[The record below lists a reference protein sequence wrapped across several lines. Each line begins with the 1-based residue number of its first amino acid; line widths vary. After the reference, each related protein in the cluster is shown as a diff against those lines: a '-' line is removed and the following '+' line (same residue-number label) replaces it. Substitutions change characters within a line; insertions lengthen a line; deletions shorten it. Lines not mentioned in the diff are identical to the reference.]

1 MFIIRRYK
9 SLVALIALLAFSI
22 VACSPGV
29 ESAKA
34 SVESIEI
41 LILESFPVQIHVV
54 ARGHLPD
61 DCTEIAEI
69 TQERQGN
76 TFSVTITTARPANVA
91 CAEKVVSFEEV
102 IPLDVVGLPAGTY
115 TVDVNGVRDSFELTV
130 DNVAPEEPGS

>member
-1 MFIIRRYK
+1 MLIIRRYN
-9 SLVALIALLAFSI
+9 SLVALIPLLAFSV

-61 DCTEIAEI
+61 DCTEIGEI
-69 TQERQGN
+69 TRERQGN

-91 CAEKVVSFEEV
+91 CAEMLVSFEEV
-102 IPLDVVGLPAGTY
+102 ISLDVLGLPAGTY
-115 TVDVNGVRDSFELTV
+115 TVDVNGVRDSFQLAV
-130 DNVAPEEPGS
+130 DNVPPEEPGS

>member
-9 SLVALIALLAFSI
+9 SLVALVALLAFSI

-34 SVESIEI
+34 SVDSIEI

-61 DCTEIAEI
+61 DCTEIGEI
-69 TQERQGN
+69 IQERRGN
-76 TFSVTITTARPANVA
+76 TFSVTITTARPAGVA
-91 CAEKVVSFEEV
+91 CAEMVVSFEEV

>member
-1 MFIIRRYK
+1 MLIIRRYK

-61 DCTEIAEI
+61 DCTEIGEI
-69 TQERQGN
+69 TRERQGN
-76 TFSVTITTARPANVA
+76 AFLITITTARPANVA
-91 CAEKVVSFEEV
+91 CAEMVVSFEEV
-102 IPLDVVGLPAGTY
+102 ISLDVLGLPAGTY

-130 DNVAPEEPGS
+130 DNVPPEEPGS